1 MSTDTFNVQV
11 NIKVFNNNDIIFI
24 GDAVYDRNLEKNINL
39 LIIAMKSKYFLA
51 NSNKLRNK
59 I

>member
-1 MSTDTFNVQV
+1 MQQLW
-11 NIKVFNNNDIIFI
+11 NNDIIFI
-24 GDAVYDRNLEKNINL
+24 GDAVYNKNLEKNLNL
-39 LIIAMKSKYFLA
+39 LIIAIKSKYFLA